1 MPKMIFKYDKTLTR
15 KHVKNMPKK
24 HGNQTPTP
32 HEQLFKSTT
41 AKIID
46 HFLTF
51 NTYEYSKTEIA
62 QATQT
67 SLRTII
73 RELPNLEKN
82 GIIIHTRSIGQAEMY
97 QTNNQNP
104 IIQHLQKTQLLIA
117 QNINNQTQQSQQE
130 TEKQSTIL
138 KQPILT
144 VQA

>member
-1 MPKMIFKYDKTLTR
+1 
-15 KHVKNMPKK
+15 MPKK
-24 HGNQTPTP
+24 HNAQTPTP

-73 RELPNLEKN
+73 RELPNLEKH
-82 GIIIHTRSIGQAEMY
+82 GIITHTRSIGQAEMY

-117 QNINNQTQQSQQE
+117 QNQNNQQTQQQLLQE
-130 TEKQSTIL
+130 TEKQTTTIT

-144 VQA
+144 VQT

>member
-1 MPKMIFKYDKTLTR
+1 
-15 KHVKNMPKK
+15 MPKK
-24 HGNQTPTP
+24 HSTQTPTP

-73 RELPNLEKN
+73 RELPNLEKH
-82 GIIIHTRSIGQAEMY
+82 GIITHTRSIGQAEMY

-117 QNINNQTQQSQQE
+117 QNLNNQQTQQQQQQQ
-130 TEKQSTIL
+130 TEKQTTL
-138 KQPILT
+138 TKQPILT
-144 VQA
+144 V

>member
-1 MPKMIFKYDKTLTR
+1 
-15 KHVKNMPKK
+15 MPKK
-24 HGNQTPTP
+24 HNTQTPTP

-73 RELPNLEKN
+73 RELPNLEKH
-82 GIIIHTRSIGQAEMY
+82 GIITHTRSIGQAEMY

-117 QNINNQTQQSQQE
+117 QNQNNQQTQQQLLQE
-130 TEKQSTIL
+130 TEKQTTTIT

-144 VQA
+144 VQT